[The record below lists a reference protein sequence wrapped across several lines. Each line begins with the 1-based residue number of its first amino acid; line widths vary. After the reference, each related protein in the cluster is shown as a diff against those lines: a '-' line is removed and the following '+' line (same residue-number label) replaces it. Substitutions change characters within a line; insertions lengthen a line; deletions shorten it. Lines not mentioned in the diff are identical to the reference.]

1 MASIVRIKRSTGNT
15 APGAG
20 NLNYGELGVT
30 IGAGTQGDK
39 GERLFVG
46 NASNNPIE
54 IGGKYYTDLINNAP
68 GVVEGGSNASVATNG
83 FIPIMD
89 RNSSGNPGGG
99 GLVNNLPRVNQWS
112 ASNLTFGG
120 TGSENSIQSNNTDGD
135 IILRTN
141 GSGEVIIPDDQFLT
155 FGDSRD
161 SKIEFN
167 ENGDDK
173 VHVTGVDWVFNNAV
187 TIPGGS
193 FGAIGISSNT
203 IFTKSG
209 TGNVLYLDPY
219 PDGLSNEG
227 VVVIKG
233 DLQVDGTQ
241 TTVNSTEVSSNETIF
256 KLGDVTSKRTTMAAV
271 GTGVSSIQLDSI
283 VGINTGDTLSAAGL
297 PGAGTTTVYSYIAP
311 GSGVGLGTVFI
322 DGVTTAGIAITTQV
336 TVTHAYDT
344 NTDRGISFNYN
355 TSSGT
360 ANTKIGFYGYV
371 DGDTN
376 GQSGAPARSWTYI
389 PDATITNSAVS
400 GIRGYLDIKGLYH
413 QTGDFKT
420 HGVAYYTASGLTSTT
435 NAPSEATFT
444 SNQVMTAVTEIVLTL
459 DGNHTFAAGDQ
470 ILQGTNRYGMVKTS
484 TSASNTVTLIG
495 VTGTFNTSDTLT
507 EDGTATARTPSN
519 VSTTYT
525 DKPMWTTTIDGGTF

>member
-1 MASIVRIKRSTGNT
+1 MCIR
-15 APGAG
+15 
-20 NLNYGELGVT
+20 
-30 IGAGTQGDK
+30 
-39 GERLFVG
+39 
-46 NASNNPIE
+46 
-54 IGGKYYTDLINNAP
+54 
-68 GVVEGGSNASVATNG
+68 
-83 FIPIMD
+83 D
-89 RNSSGNPGGG
+89 R
-99 GLVNNLPRVNQWS
+99 
-112 ASNLTFGG
+112 
-120 TGSENSIQSNNTDGD
+120 
-135 IILRTN
+135 
-141 GSGEVIIPDDQFLT
+141 
-155 FGDSRD
+155 
-161 SKIEFN
+161 
-167 ENGDDK
+167 
-173 VHVTGVDWVFNNAV
+173 
-187 TIPGGS
+187 
-193 FGAIGISSNT
+193 
-203 IFTKSG
+203 
-209 TGNVLYLDPY
+209 
-219 PDGLSNEG
+219 
-227 VVVIKG
+227 
-233 DLQVDGTQ
+233 
-241 TTVNSTEVSSNETIF
+241 
-256 KLGDVTSKRTTMAAV
+256 
-271 GTGVSSIQLDSI
+271 
-283 VGINTGDTLSAAGL
+283 L

-495 VTGTFNTSDTLT
+495 VTGTFNTSDTLS
-507 EDGTATARTPSN
+507 EDGVATGRTPTN

>member
-30 IGAGTQGDK
+30 IGSGTQGDK

-68 GVVEGGSNASVATNG
+68 GVVDGGSNASVATNG

-112 ASNLTFGG
+112 VDNLTLDAN
-120 TGSENSIQSNNTDGD
+120 TISSNNTDGD

-141 GSGEVIIPDDQFLT
+141 GSGEVVIPDDQFLT
-155 FGDSRD
+155 FGDSKD
-161 SKIEFN
+161 SRIEYN

-173 VHVTGVDWVFNNAV
+173 VHVTGAPWVFNNDV
-187 TIPGGS
+187 IIGGGGS
-193 FGAIGISSNT
+193 FGAIGISSN
-203 IFTKSG
+203 IISTKSG
-209 TGNVLYLDPY
+209 SGNTLYIDPY

-227 VVVIKG
+227 TVVIKG

-271 GTGVSSIQLDSI
+271 GSGTSSIQLDSV
-283 VGINTGDTLSAAGL
+283 VGINTGDTISHAAM

-322 DGVTTAGIAITTQV
+322 DGVTTAGIAVTTQV
-336 TVTHAYDT
+336 TITHAYDT
-344 NTDRGISFNYN
+344 NTDRGISFQYN

-360 ANTKIGFYGYV
+360 ANTKLGFYGYV

-376 GQSGAPARSWTYI
+376 GQSNAPARSWTYI

-400 GIRGYLDIKGLYH
+400 GTRGYLDIKGLYH
-413 QTGDFKT
+413 QTGDYET

-435 NAPSEATFT
+435 NAPTDATFT
-444 SNQVMTAVTEIVLTL
+444 SNHVMTAVTEIVLTL

-470 ILQGTNRYGMVKTS
+470 ILQGANRYGMVKTS
-484 TSASNTVTLIG
+484 TTASNTVTLIG

-507 EDGTATARTPSN
+507 EDGVATGRTPTN